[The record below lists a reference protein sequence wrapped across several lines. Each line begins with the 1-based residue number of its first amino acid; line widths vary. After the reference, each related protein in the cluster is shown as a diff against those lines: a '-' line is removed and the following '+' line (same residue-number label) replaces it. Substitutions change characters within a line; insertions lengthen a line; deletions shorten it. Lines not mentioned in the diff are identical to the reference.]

1 MKSAEYQQQVKE
13 CAAEIA
19 AALPGL
25 ADRHTPLIVIAA
37 LTEEVSGALAIG
49 REEHTCS
56 DERARAIIERVR
68 ELALAETEAPGKV

>member
-1 MKSAEYQQQVKE
+1 MKPAKYQEQVKE
-13 CAAEIA
+13 CAAEIS

-37 LTEEVSGALAIG
+37 LTEQVGGALCIG
-49 REEHTCS
+49 REEKTCS

-68 ELALAETEAPGKV
+68 ELAFDGSGDSVG